1 MEINLEK
8 YQELADFVK
17 LTLEVKDE
25 IHAAELEIERC
36 NLEDARQQIEQ
47 LRIDNEAL
55 TRRKKF
61 FSVPVTDKFEIK
73 KGIPLPRSK
82 GKPRKYDLPLED
94 LEVDDNIHIPI
105 PKTKIAQEQKIIR
118 NFVLRFSYKNPNK
131 KFTVRQLADGIG
143 IWRIK

>member
-1 MEINLEK
+1 ME
-8 YQELADFVK
+8 
-17 LTLEVKDE
+17 
-25 IHAAELEIERC
+25 
-36 NLEDARQQIEQ
+36 
-47 LRIDNEAL
+47 
-55 TRRKKF
+55 
-61 FSVPVTDKFEIK
+61 FEIK

-82 GKPRKYDLPLED
+82 GKPRKYDLPLEN

-143 IWRIK
+143 IWRTK

>member
-1 MEINLEK
+1 ME
-8 YQELADFVK
+8 
-17 LTLEVKDE
+17 
-25 IHAAELEIERC
+25 
-36 NLEDARQQIEQ
+36 
-47 LRIDNEAL
+47 
-55 TRRKKF
+55 
-61 FSVPVTDKFEIK
+61 FEIK

-94 LEVDDNIHIPI
+94 LEVDESLFVPL

-118 NFVLRFSYKNPNK
+118 NFVLRFTYKNRNK

>member
-25 IHAAELEIERC
+25 LHAAELEIERC

-105 PKTKIAQEQKIIR
+105 PKTKITQEQKIIR
-118 NFVLRFSYKNPNK
+118 NFVLRFTYKNPNK